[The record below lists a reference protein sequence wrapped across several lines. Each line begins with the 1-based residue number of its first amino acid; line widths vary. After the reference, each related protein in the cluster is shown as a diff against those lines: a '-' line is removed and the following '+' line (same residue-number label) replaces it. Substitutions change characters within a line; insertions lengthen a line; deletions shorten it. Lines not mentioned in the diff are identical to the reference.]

1 MATRRRDVL
10 ILGGGSWQ
18 RSTGCGR
25 CLGTAFFG
33 RDLSYRS
40 IDGLAP
46 FRSLETGASMP
57 SRSIALIGLDTPG
70 RPEDASSDRY
80 REQVAANPGQSLY
93 YGPLSS
99 SSLPIAYFADVQCP
113 ICRALERDLDTILS
127 SEGPALQLFRHD
139 LPVFGPT
146 STLAARVILAAER
159 QGPQEEARRRLVQRP
174 VLPGEGAIRPFA
186 LEIGADPDLL
196 VRDMNSTSVTAR
208 LARSEALADLF
219 GFVGTPALVIG
230 RTSILG
236 AAPLSTLRQVIAD
249 ERALPPLAC

>member
-1 MATRRRDVL
+1 MPTRRRDVL
-10 ILGGGSWQ
+10 ILGGIVAAVYGLRALPWD
-18 RSTGCGR
+18 R
-25 CLGTAFFG
+25 LFG

-57 SRSIALIGLDTPG
+57 SRSIALIGLDTPEH
-70 RPEDASSDRY
+70 PEDASSDRY
-80 REQVAANPGQSLY
+80 RDQVAANPCQSLY

-127 SEGPALQLFRHD
+127 SEGPALQLFRHE

-159 QGPQEEARRRLVQRP
+159 QGLQEEARRRLVQRP
-174 VLPGEGAIRPFA
+174 VLPGEGAIRAFA
-186 LEIGADPDLL
+186 LEIGADLDLL

-208 LARSEALADLF
+208 LARSESLADLF

-249 ERALPPLAC
+249 ERALPPLSC